1 MILKYLKYRFQPD
14 VPEVPLEPEV
24 PDDPEVPEVPFSP
37 DVPLSALQCKSIQ
50 TSSLLKKGEFELEVI
65 TFKGPNITTPLSN
78 ELVSNSTIT
87 NAVGSVALDIV
98 ILPIAPTLD
107 TLEHAS
113 KYSAI

>member
-1 MILKYLKYRFQPD
+1 M
-14 VPEVPLEPEV
+14 
-24 PDDPEVPEVPFSP
+24 
-37 DVPLSALQCKSIQ
+37 SALQCKSIQ
-50 TSSLLKKGEFELEVI
+50 TSSLFEKGEFELEVI
-65 TFKGPNITTPLSN
+65 TFKGPNSTTPSFN

-87 NAVGSVALDIV
+87 NSVGSAALDIV